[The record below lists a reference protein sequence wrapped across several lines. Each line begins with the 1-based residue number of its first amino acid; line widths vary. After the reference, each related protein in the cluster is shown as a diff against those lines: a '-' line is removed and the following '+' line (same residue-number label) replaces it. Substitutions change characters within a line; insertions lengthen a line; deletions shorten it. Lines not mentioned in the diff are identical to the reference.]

1 MYKTKLTHSLL
12 TLCLVL
18 SLGTVAAAQERETAP
33 AADSA
38 EDSSGWYYEPAA
50 KSTPQ
55 PTFAQRK
62 SMVRGE
68 QRMARLAAAKA
79 YGFSPSR
86 PPATGIAFTSMYSPA
101 WQMPGG
107 RPYGWFASRRPIVV
121 VSPGRYR

>member
-1 MYKTKLTHSLL
+1 MTNFSRSLL
-12 TLCLVL
+12 TLSLVL
-18 SLGTVAAAQERETAP
+18 SISVVTTAQDREP
-33 AADSA
+33 GSSADGS
-38 EDSSGWYYEPAA
+38 EENSGWYYEPATKNA
-50 KSTPQ
+50 SQ

-62 SMVRGE
+62 SMVRAE

-86 PPATGIAFTSMYSPA
+86 PTATGIAFTSMYSPA

-107 RPYGWFASRRPIVV
+107 RPFGWFTAHRPIVV